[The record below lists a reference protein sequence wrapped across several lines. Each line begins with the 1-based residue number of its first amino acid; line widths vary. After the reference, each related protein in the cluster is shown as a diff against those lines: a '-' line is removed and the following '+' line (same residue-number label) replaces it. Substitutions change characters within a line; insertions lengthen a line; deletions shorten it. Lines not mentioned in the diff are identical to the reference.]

1 MTEDTVFGFVENAK
15 SHTFEVTDVDGS
27 LFTGRLVACAS
38 SADNEPDPASISL
51 QQKGYSVELFV
62 NEIQSIKEI

>member
-1 MTEDTVFGFVENAK
+1 MTEDAVFGFVENAK

-38 SADNEPDPASISL
+38 SADNEPDLASISL

>member
-1 MTEDTVFGFVENAK
+1 MTEDAVFGFVKNAK
-15 SHTFEVTDVDGS
+15 SYTFEVTDVDGS
-27 LFTGRLVACAS
+27 LFTGRLVSCAS
-38 SADNEPDPASISL
+38 GADNEPDPASISL